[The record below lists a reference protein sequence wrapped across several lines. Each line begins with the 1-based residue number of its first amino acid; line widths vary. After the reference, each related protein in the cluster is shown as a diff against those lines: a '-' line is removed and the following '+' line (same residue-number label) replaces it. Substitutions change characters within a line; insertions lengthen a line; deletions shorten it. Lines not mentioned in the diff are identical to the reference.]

1 MAALFSKDVWVVLGV
16 VSGVLFIG
24 TLIAIPILI
33 VRLPNDYFIKN
44 HRRTWLQNRHP
55 VLRVTAYVIK
65 NLIGYVFLL
74 AGIAMLV
81 LPGQGILTMLIG
93 VSLIDFRG
101 KQKLQRKLIGQPA
114 ILRTINKIRQ
124 KYGRKPLV
132 VKRDLP

>member
-1 MAALFSKDVWVVLGV
+1 MMALFSKDVWVVLGV
-16 VSGVLFIG
+16 VSGVFFIG

-44 HRRTWLQNRHP
+44 DRRTWLQNRHP

-65 NLIGYVFLL
+65 NLIGCVFLI

-114 ILRTINKIRQ
+114 VLRTINRIRQ
-124 KYGRKPLV
+124 KFGRKPLE
-132 VKRDLP
+132 KG

>member
-1 MAALFSKDVWVVLGV
+1 MTALFSKDVWVVLGV
-16 VSGVLFIG
+16 VSSVFFIG

-65 NLIGYVFLL
+65 NLIGCVFLL

-114 ILRTINKIRQ
+114 VLRTINRIRQ
-124 KYGRKPLV
+124 KFGRKSLV
-132 VKRDLP
+132 VKRDEC

>member
-1 MAALFSKDVWVVLGV
+1 MTALFSKDVWVVLGV
-16 VSGVLFIG
+16 VSGVFFIG
-24 TLIAIPILI
+24 TLIAIPIVV

-55 VLRVTAYVIK
+55 VLRVTAYVTK
-65 NLIGYVFLL
+65 NLIGCVFLL

-114 ILRTINKIRQ
+114 VLRTINRIRH
-124 KYGRKPLV
+124 KFGRKPLE
-132 VKRDLP
+132 VKREC

>member
-1 MAALFSKDVWVVLGV
+1 MTALFSKDVWVVLGV

-55 VLRVTAYVIK
+55 VLRVAAYVIK
-65 NLIGYVFLL
+65 NLIGCVFLL

-114 ILRTINKIRQ
+114 VLRTINRIRQ
-124 KYGRKPLV
+124 RFGRKPLV
-132 VKRDLP
+132 VKRG

>member
-1 MAALFSKDVWVVLGV
+1 MTALFSKDVWVVLGV

-55 VLRVTAYVIK
+55 VLRVSAYVIK

-101 KQKLQRKLIGQPA
+101 KQKLERKLIGQPA
-114 ILRTINKIRQ
+114 VLRTINRIRQ
-124 KYGRKPLV
+124 KFGRKPLV
-132 VKRDLP
+132 VKRDEC

>member
-1 MAALFSKDVWVVLGV
+1 MTALFSKDVWVVLGV

-65 NLIGYVFLL
+65 NLIGCVFLL

-114 ILRTINKIRQ
+114 VLRTINRIRQ
-124 KYGRKPLV
+124 KFGRKSLV
-132 VKRDLP
+132 VKRDEC

>member
-1 MAALFSKDVWVVLGV
+1 MTDLFSKDVWVVLGI
-16 VSGVLFIG
+16 VSGVFFIA
-24 TLIAIPILI
+24 TLIAIPIFI
-33 VRLPNDYFIKN
+33 VRLPNDYFKRN
-44 HRRTWLQNRHP
+44 HRRIWLQNRHP

-65 NLIGYVFLL
+65 NLTGFVFLV

-114 ILRTINKIRQ
+114 VLRTINRIRR
-124 KYGRKPLV
+124 KFGRKPLV
-132 VKRDLP
+132 VH